1 MSEGSPTGHA
11 APRHI
16 RSIGQASFVLGICGL
31 TLGGCWVMLVVL
43 QPDVVDLIGPL
54 GQRPYAIA
62 GAVGLV
68 FGLPAI
74 VLGAVG
80 WHGSR
85 KRTLE
90 SPVPMAG
97 CILGIV
103 TVVFSL
109 VLAAIDVQNGVMR

>member
-16 RSIGQASFVLGICGL
+16 RSIGQASFVSGICGL

-43 QPDVVDLIGPL
+43 LPDVVDLMGPL
-54 GQRPYAIA
+54 QQWPYAIA
-62 GAVGLV
+62 GAVGLL
-68 FGLPAI
+68 FGLLAI

-85 KRTLE
+85 KRALKT
-90 SPVPMAG
+90 PVPMAG

-109 VLAAIDVQNGVMR
+109 VLAVIDVLNVVVR